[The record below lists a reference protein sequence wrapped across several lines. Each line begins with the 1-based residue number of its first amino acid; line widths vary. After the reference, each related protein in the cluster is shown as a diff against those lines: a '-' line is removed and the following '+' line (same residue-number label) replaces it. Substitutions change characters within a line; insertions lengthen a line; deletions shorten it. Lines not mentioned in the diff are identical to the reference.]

1 MDLTQVILVDQQD
14 NPTGS
19 CEKLEA
25 HQKGLLH
32 RAFSVFIF
40 NKKGEMLLQQRAINK
55 YHSGGLW
62 TNACCSHPAEGE
74 DTIAAAHR
82 RLVEEM
88 GFDTPVEKVFDFVY
102 KADFDNGLTEY
113 EFDHVFV
120 GEYSGSISF
129 NKEEVMD
136 YCYKTVQAISLSL
149 QSHPQ
154 KYTPWFHLAF
164 PKIENWWKKHFN
176 HQTT

>member
-74 DTIAAAHR
+74 DTIAHYAAG
-82 RLVEEM
+82 V
-88 GFDTPVEKVFDFVY
+88 
-102 KADFDNGLTEY
+102 
-113 EFDHVFV
+113 
-120 GEYSGSISF
+120 
-129 NKEEVMD
+129 
-136 YCYKTVQAISLSL
+136 
-149 QSHPQ
+149 
-154 KYTPWFHLAF
+154 
-164 PKIENWWKKHFN
+164 
-176 HQTT
+176 